1 MDDIRWILLIT
12 GFFFVVGIYLYDLR
26 VKYKKKRQTND
37 ENRIEPSLKENSR
50 TYKYQQ
56 KYSNNK
62 DYFDTEYKEFQITA
76 RNKPSFQERFIVTI
90 RLVAIDNS
98 FFDGDEVVDV
108 LEKHGLKI
116 DKTGVFHFH
125 KNITEEIIF
134 SAASLIEP
142 GIFDIDKISKQQI
155 PGISFFMALPLTV
168 NEIEAFD
175 EMLLIIKRISI
186 SLKGEL
192 LDESG
197 SSLSIQR
204 ERYIREQV
212 IEYLLHNN
220 RINSK

>member
-1 MDDIRWILLIT
+1 MPET
-12 GFFFVVGIYLYDLR
+12 PAALR
-26 VKYKKKRQTND
+26 GALRHV
-37 ENRIEPSLKENSR
+37 
-50 TYKYQQ
+50 
-56 KYSNNK
+56 
-62 DYFDTEYKEFQITA
+62 A
-76 RNKPSFQERFIVTI
+76 RA
-90 RLVAIDNS
+90 RLCA
-98 FFDGDEVVDV
+98 VVDRRRHRTLHGRAYPPSQRRV
-108 LEKHGLKI
+108 EKHGLKI